1 LIVGRKNGFAVG
13 AAYNEVRDGVP
24 TPTVNEPQLGD
35 KATIFGIRFRGE
47 RFYAGS
53 TYAILKQ
60 HEVDDLGRRFDG
72 RGFELAVRQHVAER
86 VWIEGVFND
95 LSPDADHPGDYR
107 IRFGAANV
115 VYDFGVA
122 SRVFAGFKVE
132 GSRKSDRSDLASS
145 TFAAGLN
152 YTF

>member
-1 LIVGRKNGFAVG
+1 LTVGRDNGFAVG

-24 TPTVNEPQLGD
+24 TPTINEPQQGD
-35 KATIFGIRFRGE
+35 KATIFGVRFRSD

-53 TYAILKQ
+53 TYSILEQ

-72 RGFELAVRQHVAER
+72 RGFELALRQYVADR
-86 VWIEGVFND
+86 IWIEGVFND
-95 LSPDADHPGDYR
+95 LSPDDNHPGGYR

-115 VYDFGVA
+115 VYNFGVA
-122 SRVFAGFKVE
+122 SRLFAGFKVE
-132 GSRKSDRSDLASS
+132 GSRKSDRSDLTKS